1 MILYLLQN
9 NKPIVFSIAKSDIL
23 GKNMIEVKNLSKT
36 FGSFEAV
43 KDISFTAK
51 SGQIFGLLGP
61 NGAGKSTT
69 INCISGLVNATSGS
83 LSINN
88 FNITSQAVKAKKS
101 LGIVP
106 QELALYDDLSAHEN
120 LVFWGSA
127 YGLSGKAL
135 ENRIQEVLV
144 DVGLESR
151 QKEPVKQF
159 SGGMKRRLNFACAIL
174 HKPSALLLDEPTVGV
189 DPQSREHLLQATI
202 KLKEAGTAVIYTT
215 HYMEEAERLC
225 DELLIMDKGQVIAA
239 GTVEALRQQ
248 MGERD
253 LITLKG
259 RYNEEANK
267 QILEDIGAQVLE
279 LSHQEVRILIPEA
292 SKCLTKVLETVAKIG
307 KVHQVNIQQ
316 ANLESLFIKLTGR
329 ALRDAT

>member
-1 MILYLLQN
+1 
-9 NKPIVFSIAKSDIL
+9 
-23 GKNMIEVKNLSKT
+23 MIEVKNLSKT

-267 QILEDIGAQVLE
+267 QILEGIGAQVLE

>member
-1 MILYLLQN
+1 
-9 NKPIVFSIAKSDIL
+9 
-23 GKNMIEVKNLSKT
+23 MIEVKNLSKT

-69 INCISGLVNATSGS
+69 INCISGLVNASSGS
-83 LSINN
+83 VSINN
-88 FNITSQAVKAKKS
+88 FNIASQAVKAKKS

-127 YGLSGKAL
+127 YGLSGKVL
-135 ENRIQEVLV
+135 ENRIQQVLV

-239 GTVEALRQQ
+239 GTVEGLRQQ

-259 RYNEEANK
+259 HYNEETNQ

-279 LSHQEVRILIPEA
+279 LSHQKVRILIPEA

-329 ALRDAT
+329 ALRDAA

>member
-1 MILYLLQN
+1 
-9 NKPIVFSIAKSDIL
+9 
-23 GKNMIEVKNLSKT
+23 MIEVKNLSKT

-43 KDISFTAK
+43 KDISFTAQ
-51 SGQIFGLLGP
+51 SGEIFGLLGP

-69 INCISGLVNATSGS
+69 INCISGLVRATSGS
-83 LSINN
+83 VAINN
-88 FNITSQAVKAKKS
+88 FNIASQAVKAKQS

-225 DELLIMDKGQVIAA
+225 DQLLIMDRGQVIAA
-239 GTVEALRQQ
+239 GTVQALRQQ

-259 RYNEEANK
+259 RYDEKANQ
-267 QILEDIGAQVLE
+267 QIFAEIGAQVLE

-292 SKCLTKVLETVAKIG
+292 PKSLTKVLDTVAQIG

-329 ALRDAT
+329 ALRDAA